1 MISQQDMK
9 VLDIYFQRRHAIAL
23 DQEKVLKTIARSC
36 TIHDS
41 QQLLEDLNKNFLI
54 KFNVIK
60 GKDCILMLKDVI
72 SKNMIELN
80 FHAENWEEAVEEAG
94 KLLMRG
100 GCIDKEYIESMVN
113 TVRTMGSY
121 IVIAPGIALPHSR
134 SGEHAHKV
142 GISFLRLA
150 EPVKFGHPEND
161 PVDLIFG
168 LSSIDNKSHLNALK
182 DLSKILEEEN
192 NVEYLRQAKSTEQ
205 ILNFLS
211 SEGGVW

>member
-1 MISQQDMK
+1 
-9 VLDIYFQRRHAIAL
+9 
-23 DQEKVLKTIARSC
+23 
-36 TIHDS
+36 
-41 QQLLEDLNKNFLI
+41 
-54 KFNVIK
+54 
-60 GKDCILMLKDVI
+60 MLKDVI

-182 DLSKILEEEN
+182 DFSKILEEEN